1 MNFIFNK
8 YLPQLEMENK
18 LKWIV
23 LDAWGVIYKI
33 GQLVDNI
40 LIPYIKR
47 SKPEINDLRIYQE
60 YYRASKGIID
70 SQVFWN
76 NLGFKDPEKTENNY
90 ISKID
95 CFNYS
100 FIDFTDKIKDK
111 FRLALLTNDVEA
123 WAKKLLKKFQIID
136 RFDIIVISGEIG
148 HRKPEKEMYEI
159 LLSKIQEIPSNCVF
173 IDDTMKNLVVASE
186 LGFKTI
192 RFINRDSKI
201 TFCSE
206 FEVNNFNELLEVINN
221 FY

>member
-8 YLPQLEMENK
+8 YLTQLEMENK

-47 SKPEINDLRIYQE
+47 SKPEINDVRIYQE

-70 SQVFWN
+70 SHTFWN
-76 NLGFKDPEKTENNY
+76 NLGFKEPEKIENDY

-100 FIDFTDKIKDK
+100 FIDFAKKIKNK

-123 WAKKLLKKFQIID
+123 WAKKLLKKFRILDQ
-136 RFDIIVISGEIG
+136 FDVIVISGEIG
-148 HRKPEKEMYEI
+148 YRKPEKGMYKF
-159 LLSKIQEIPSNCVF
+159 LLSKMRVNPSNCIF
-173 IDDTMKNLVVASE
+173 IDDTMKNIIAASE
-186 LGFKTI
+186 LRFKTI

-201 TFCSE
+201 TFYSE